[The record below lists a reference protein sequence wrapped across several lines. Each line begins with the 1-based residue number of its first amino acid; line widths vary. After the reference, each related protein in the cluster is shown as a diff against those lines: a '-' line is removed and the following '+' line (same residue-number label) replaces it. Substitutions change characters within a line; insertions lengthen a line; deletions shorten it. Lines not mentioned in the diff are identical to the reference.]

1 MCTSVEGLEES
12 RTGSRET
19 TEGAGAV
26 MKVAEDA
33 ASRRIR
39 KIPWSRIQQ
48 VLGNLEEKEEAWSPS
63 TVRFPTRLE
72 IPSVFGRLI
81 VEGG

>member
-1 MCTSVEGLEES
+1 MGGKQNWKQGDHRGCAS
-12 RTGSRET
+12 
-19 TEGAGAV
+19 AI
-26 MKVAEDA
+26 MKVTEDA
-33 ASRRIR
+33 ASRRVR
-39 KIPWSRIQQ
+39 KVLWSTIQQ
-48 VLGNLEEKEEAWSPS
+48 VLGNLKEKEAAWSPS